1 MCQNLGNH
9 HERPRRPSYPPPCSR
24 RQHCLSE
31 TKLFDSTLSY
41 HTSLVTSMVCGQK
54 VFQQRINASYPDTV
68 VISSDVAMAHSQRQ
82 TSERTKQTVARLRE
96 VQASASRGSQ
106 DVGSRNLDSVFHLM
120 FGESSTYSEVQLVN
134 HVQ

>member
-1 MCQNLGNH
+1 
-9 HERPRRPSYPPPCSR
+9 
-24 RQHCLSE
+24 
-31 TKLFDSTLSY
+31 
-41 HTSLVTSMVCGQK
+41 MVCGQK
-54 VFQQRINASYPDTV
+54 VVQQRLTDSYPDTV

-82 TSERTKQTVARLRE
+82 TSERRKQSDARLRE